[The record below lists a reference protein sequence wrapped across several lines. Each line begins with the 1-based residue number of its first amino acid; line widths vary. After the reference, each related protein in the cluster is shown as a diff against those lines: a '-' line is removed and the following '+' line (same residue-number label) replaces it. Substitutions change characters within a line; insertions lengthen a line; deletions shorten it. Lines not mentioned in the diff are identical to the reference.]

1 MPSFRQF
8 SEADIQR
15 WAGDASF
22 ARSRS
27 YVHGAILHPRRA
39 KETLKAQC
47 VGSAPQPYHVQATL
61 GEHGVVAASCSCPVG
76 DAGRCKHVAALLQ
89 TWLSDPNVFMEVED
103 LDAALERRVME
114 RYPALEMLLEL
125 SLPHNTEGSP
135 VDSAPIQR

>member
-8 SEADIQR
+8 SESDIQC

-22 ARSRS
+22 TRSRS
-27 YVHGAILHPRRA
+27 YVRGAILHPRRA

-61 GEHGVVAASCSCPVG
+61 NEHGVVSASCLCPVG

-89 TWLSDPNVFMEVED
+89 TWLSDPDLFMEWKTWTRRWSG
-103 LDAALERRVME
+103 AARR
-114 RYPALEMLLEL
+114 
-125 SLPHNTEGSP
+125 S
-135 VDSAPIQR
+135 